1 MALIICSKFVT
12 KKLIEGK
19 TVQFLPAQKK
29 KKQKNKKTKKQK
41 IKKTKIPATSL
52 LFVEEHNCDTQLMG
66 YINTKINVIFF
77 EIPKLTLLETVIG
90 NMYQLLVFFIYL

>member
-12 KKLIEGK
+12 EKLIEGK

-29 KKQKNKKTKKQK
+29 KKKTKQNKN
-41 IKKTKIPATSL
+41 KKTKIPATSL

-66 YINTKINVIFF
+66 YINTKINVIRNSNWEYVSVISFF
-77 EIPKLTLLETVIG
+77 YLFMKVTVIS
-90 NMYQLLVFFIYL
+90 

>member
-19 TVQFLPAQKK
+19 TVQFLPAQK
-29 KKQKNKKTKKQK
+29 KNKKTKKQK

-52 LFVEEHNCDTQLMG
+52 LFVEEHNCDTQLMD

>member
-29 KKQKNKKTKKQK
+29 KTKKTKKQK

-90 NMYQLLVFFIYL
+90 NMYRLLVFFIYL

>member
-19 TVQFLPAQKK
+19 TVQFLPAQK
-29 KKQKNKKTKKQK
+29 KNKKTKKQK

>member
-29 KKQKNKKTKKQK
+29 KTKKTKKQK

>member
-19 TVQFLPAQKK
+19 TVQFLPAQK
-29 KKQKNKKTKKQK
+29 KKQK

>member
-29 KKQKNKKTKKQK
+29 KTKKKQK

-90 NMYQLLVFFIYL
+90 NMYQLLVFFIHLSK